1 MSDVNTL
8 KSNSWR
14 YYFSNFPS
22 VYEEVVDVSYF
33 NNFVRSVTLP
43 EFSVNYIE
51 STVGAYTTPHA
62 INMLNDYNPN
72 ITIEFQVNENMY
84 NYSKFFN
91 YFLDLKT
98 GRISKNETHFIE
110 HTIKYLRV
118 ELLDN
123 QQQMGS
129 SSFTI
134 EFVNCHLVSLSSLS
148 LGYGSSDILT
158 FNVGLRCEEVKF
170 LTGLINPQYEL
181 PNKDVLKGPGYQN
194 GYNPL

>member
-22 VYEEVVDVSYF
+22 TYEETIDISYF
-33 NNFVRSVTLP
+33 NNFVRSITLP
-43 EFSVNYIE
+43 DFSVNYID
-51 STVGAYTTPHA
+51 STVAAYTTPHA
-62 INMLNDYNPN
+62 INMLNDYNP
-72 ITIEFQVNENMY
+72 TISVEFQVNENMY

-98 GRISKNETHFIE
+98 GRISKNENHFID
-110 HTIKYLRV
+110 HIIRYLRV
-118 ELLDN
+118 EMLDN
-123 QQQMGS
+123 QQQMGT

-134 EFVNCHLVSLSSLS
+134 EFKNCNLVSLSALS
-148 LGYGSSDILT
+148 LGYGQSEILT
-158 FNVGLRCEEVKF
+158 FNVGLRVQEVKF
-170 LTGLINPQYEL
+170 LTGLANPEYIL

-194 GYNPL
+194 DYNPL